1 MFIGSSFDIYGKFIS
16 KGKGY
21 GVFTREDIP
30 INSIVEICY
39 CIPVSTYEWEDYYYG
54 DSKVLPLGFGCM
66 YNHSDNANVIWK
78 KDEDVEFIINFIAKR
93 DIKVGEEI
101 CHNYGPT
108 YWEDRNKKKLI

>member
-39 CIPVSTYEWEDYYYG
+39 CIPASAYQWEDYVFVNP
-54 DSKVLPLGFGCM
+54 KVLPLGYGSI
-66 YNHSDNANVIWK
+66 YNHSDNDNIIWK
-78 KDEDVEFIINFIAKR
+78 KNDREFIIQFISSKN
-93 DIKVGEEI
+93 IKAGDEL
-101 CHNYGPT
+101 CHNYGPG
-108 YWEDRNKKKLI
+108 YWKDSSKVKLI